1 MSDLKN
7 TGVSI
12 SLDIDREMVF
22 SLNVLDSCIKK
33 YNGMMDEILNSSTQD
48 FETVCWLSVQML
60 NEGAVIHNDLQPDNK
75 IPMIDEVKLK
85 RYTIGL
91 GGILDLQKKAQQ
103 ALLKGLPEDAVIQ
116 ITEPEE
122 DDSRVKADA
131 EWGDDEPQYAEG
143 TKQDIN
149 FARLIYIGK
158 TILGYSE
165 REVWRMTLRKLLQ
178 LFDEHCRFNGI
189 KNNGSD
195 SDDVIP
201 EDVY

>member
-122 DDSRVKADA
+122 DDAV
-131 EWGDDEPQYAEG
+131 
-143 TKQDIN
+143 
-149 FARLIYIGK
+149 
-158 TILGYSE
+158 
-165 REVWRMTLRKLLQ
+165 
-178 LFDEHCRFNGI
+178 
-189 KNNGSD
+189 
-195 SDDVIP
+195 
-201 EDVY
+201 